1 MIYNGTVVPILPES
15 VQGVH
20 ASGFNSCSIAVCYEG
35 GLDPDGIADDTR
47 TELQRHALYEL
58 LKQLRQDYPQA
69 RIVGHCELPGA
80 TKPCPCYNCSSEY
93 KDLQPR
99 K

>member
-1 MIYNGTVVPILPES
+1 MRRNGTVVPILPES
-15 VQGVH
+15 VRGVH

-35 GLDPDGIADDTR
+35 GLDENGIADDTR

-80 TKPCPCYNCSSEY
+80 TKPCPCIKNVSQEY

-99 K
+99 

>member
-1 MIYNGTVVPILPES
+1 
-15 VQGVH
+15 
-20 ASGFNSCSIAVCYEG
+20 VCYEG
-35 GLDPDGIADDTR
+35 GLDENGIADDTR

-58 LKQLRQDYPQA
+58 LKQLRQDYPRA

-80 TKPCPCYNCSSEY
+80 TKPCPCIKNVSQEY

-99 K
+99 

>member
-1 MIYNGTVVPILPES
+1 VRRNGTVVPILPES
-15 VQGVH
+15 VRGVH

-35 GLDPDGIADDTR
+35 GLTPDGIADDTR

-80 TKPCPCYNCSSEY
+80 TKPCPCYNCSLEY
-93 KDLQPR
+93 ADLQP